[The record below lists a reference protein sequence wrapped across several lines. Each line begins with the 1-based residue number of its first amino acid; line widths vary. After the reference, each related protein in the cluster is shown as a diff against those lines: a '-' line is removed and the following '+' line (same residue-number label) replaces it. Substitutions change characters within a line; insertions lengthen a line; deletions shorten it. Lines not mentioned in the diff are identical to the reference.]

1 MSFTIATSIED
12 ALAALAAGARPVAG
26 GSDLVV
32 GARHGKAPLPDS
44 IVAIDRLS
52 ELSTITLTDDGLR
65 IGALATHAAMML
77 DATIVASYSALAD
90 ASALVGSPA
99 TRNVGTLGGNV
110 MNASPAMDTGA
121 PLLVFGAMVELRST
135 SGTRSVSLPD
145 LWVGPGSTSA
155 AADELCIAL
164 VLAKRPARSGSA
176 YVRLEYR
183 RAMEIAV
190 VGAAASVTLNDD
202 GTAGHVAVA
211 LTAVA
216 PTIVAVSGLEAA
228 LIGRPVDEDTLA
240 AVARAAAEQSAPI
253 SDLRASDSY
262 RRHCVGVMARR
273 AVEAAGRRAGGEA
286 IAIPV
291 NRAYG
296 IGASR

>member
-216 PTIVAVSGLEAA
+216 PTIVAVVGLDAA

-240 AVARAAAEQSAPI
+240 AVACAAAEQSAPI